1 MGKFRRNVSTL
12 QRCTWLTWK
21 TKQNSNLFQNN
32 RTYKVTKTVIHSL
45 EHFLTVST
53 QIPNLADYVDVAYVD
68 GVEMFYYDSKS
79 GKLEARNDWV
89 KEAMADEPD
98 FWEMRTVA
106 AARRAMF
113 SKAMLEI
120 VRKAF
125 NQSEGVHYGQVR
137 FGCEWNDETD
147 AVAGFEQWRYETGD
161 DIVVD
166 MNTFTGIT
174 ESQVAVAVK
183 HILDLF
189 KIERETRKYYYTEFC
204 PSLLK
209 KFVNYSRRNLM
220 RTELPKVSLLQKTPS
235 SPITCHATGF
245 YPDVA
250 DLFWRKDGEQLHE
263 DVDYGPTLPN
273 HDGTFQMTADLKA
286 EVTAE
291 REGQYECV
299 FRLAGVKDELVTKLE
314 RRNILSNIRIEEEEM
329 RKKIV
334 AIVVPLAVLA
344 LVVLIVAIV
353 IVKCHKRQPDDYAPF
368 SVELSE
374 NFKR

>member
-1 MGKFRRNVSTL
+1 
-12 QRCTWLTWK
+12 
-21 TKQNSNLFQNN
+21 
-32 RTYKVTKTVIHSL
+32 
-45 EHFLTVST
+45 
-53 QIPNLADYVDVAYVD
+53 
-68 GVEMFYYDSKS
+68 MFYYDSKS

-368 SVELSE
+368 SKFNMFLFFFRIYMRKSDQVG
-374 NFKR
+374 